1 MIDRHAQLLLDCRL
15 SGQVSDAQWDEHLKD
30 PEFAK
35 FAASEMGVARQPK
48 PTLGARERAFDAFYS
63 DFQPTDCESALD
75 LAEVVFK
82 AGWNARKQ
90 IDYEAGFG
98 IKR

>member
-1 MIDRHAQLLLDCRL
+1 MIGRHNRMLLDCRL

-35 FAASEMGVARQPK
+35 FVANEMGVPERLQP
-48 PTLGARERAFDAFYS
+48 TYGARERAFDAFYS
-63 DFQPTDCESALD
+63 DFQPTECESALD
-75 LAEVVFK
+75 LAKAVFK

-90 IDYEAGFG
+90 LDYELALGV
-98 IKR
+98 KR